1 MHFSVFYGVL
11 DPEAGRLDFA
21 NAGHP
26 HAFRIPRAG
35 APERLEAT
43 APPLGLAVPGD
54 IQARQVPWSPGTDLL
69 VLWTD
74 GLVDARND
82 AGEPFGEQR
91 LLAEIVAHRTEP
103 PEALVKRVLE
113 QSEAFGANPADDR
126 TLLVLK
132 I

>member
-11 DPEAGRLDFA
+11 DPVAGRLDYA

-26 HAFRIPRAG
+26 HAFRVPRDG
-35 APERLEAT
+35 PPERLEAT
-43 APPLGLAVPGD
+43 APPLGLAIAGD
-54 IQARQVPWSPGTDLL
+54 IQARQVTWSPGNDLL

-82 AGEPFGEQR
+82 ADEPFGERR
-91 LLAEIVAHRTEP
+91 LLAEIAAHRKEA
-103 PEALVKRVLE
+103 PEALVQRVLE
-113 QSEAFGANPADDR
+113 LSEAFGAQPADDR